1 VRLSACWLVF
11 LLPVTPAAA
20 QTAKAP
26 APVDDL
32 AVISGMVDRG
42 ELGPAEQRLRR
53 ILAQGG
59 GPAARDLLGVVLLK
73 QDRFEEAERELKQV
87 LAANPASLSARQ
99 HLARLYLAQKRDTEA
114 TVELRRAARLGDL
127 ERDLGLKLASI
138 ELEDGH
144 PALAEVQLRSVAE
157 RFHSVQALLGL
168 ARLQLRQKDQA
179 HALETLRR
187 ALALAPNAED
197 VLSLYAET
205 LLAARAPVP
214 AAAVLESLTRL
225 YPSVGQ
231 YHYLRGIALLQV
243 GDSPASVESLQ
254 EAERLE
260 PNRPLALIALGLAQ
274 NSRKLY
280 AEAKP
285 FLVRAVDLDPESV
298 EGVAAL
304 AEAEEGLGELK
315 EAEEHAQRALG
326 RDASQ
331 PIANLVVGMVRMRE
345 ERYAEARDALEKA
358 VAAAPS
364 LSKAH
369 YQLSLA
375 YARLGDPAR
384 SAKSLELY
392 QRSLR
397 ETEERVRGLR
407 GRTGASSE
415 GTQP

>member
-1 VRLSACWLVF
+1 
-11 LLPVTPAAA
+11 VTPAIA
-20 QTAKAP
+20 QTPTGP
-26 APVDDL
+26 APVDEL
-32 AVISGMVDRG
+32 TVISRMVDRD
-42 ELGPAEQRLRR
+42 ELAPAEQRLRR

-59 GPAARDLLGVVLLK
+59 GPAARDLLGVVLFK
-73 QDRFEEAERELKQV
+73 QDRLEEAEREFERV
-87 LAANPASLSARQ
+87 LSGNPASLPARQ

-114 TVELRRAARLGDL
+114 TVELRRAARLGAL
-127 ERDLGLKLASI
+127 ERDLGLKLATI
-138 ELEDGH
+138 ELSDGH

-187 ALALAPNAED
+187 ALAIAPNAED
-197 VLSLYAET
+197 VLGLYAET
-205 LLAARAPVP
+205 LLAARAPIP

-231 YHYLRGIALLQV
+231 YHYLRGVALMQV

-254 EAERLE
+254 QAERLE
-260 PNRPLALIALGLAQ
+260 PNRALTLIALGLAQ

-285 FLVRAVDLDPESV
+285 YLLRAVDLDPESV

-315 EAEEHAQRALG
+315 EAEAHAQRALG
-326 RDASQ
+326 RDAAQ
-331 PIANLVVGMVRMRE
+331 PIANLVLGMVRMRE

-358 VAAAPS
+358 VAAAPG

-375 YARLGDPAR
+375 YARLDDPVR
-384 SAKSLELY
+384 SAKYLELY
-392 QRSLR
+392 RQTLR

-407 GRTGASSE
+407 GRTGAASE
-415 GTQP
+415 AAQP